1 MSLDSGIRN
10 VLSNMS
16 IIQNDINELDAGVKT
31 KQDALGALSAITV
44 NEVKANTIT
53 LAGTKI
59 ITRLA
64 AKQDLI
70 KDDNLLI
77 SYTTG
82 LQAALNDLSDND
94 VSLQSNIDKKQDKIT
109 NNNYLE
115 ISDVSGLSQ
124 ALENAT
130 VNLESTAKLAS
141 VNTFTANQVIDADLK
156 ANNVVVAITT
166 PTLDTQL
173 TSKLYVDT
181 EINKKQDTITTST
194 DLETNSITTNNLN
207 VNGGVCIDNKT
218 YFDTIVIRRPTGITG
233 YIGGA
238 NSFLVNLR
246 ELQCWVNG
254 INILF
259 NNGLTSYFA
268 EWTDKDTD
276 IGFIFQ
282 EGVDRSAPA
291 MYNNVFEAVGPTS
304 PETSDA
310 NTVLIIKNIPYTNI
324 STIQS
329 LVLYNRDDATGG
341 KRAIGLAVELY
352 NSINDPDL
360 TELLATTNVITTND
374 ARYRFDFPSLSTYT
388 GSFATANST
397 TNIVSDS
404 VAFTEEA
411 NVFSFPAEITGDVV
425 ANGVNI
431 NTTLADIL
439 SRLELLEN
447 S

>member
-1 MSLDSGIRN
+1 
-10 VLSNMS
+10 
-16 IIQNDINELDAGVKT
+16 
-31 KQDALGALSAITV
+31 
-44 NEVKANTIT
+44 
-53 LAGTKI
+53 
-59 ITRLA
+59 
-64 AKQDLI
+64 
-70 KDDNLLI
+70 
-77 SYTTG
+77 
-82 LQAALNDLSDND
+82 
-94 VSLQSNIDKKQDKIT
+94 
-109 NNNYLE
+109 
-115 ISDVSGLSQ
+115 
-124 ALENAT
+124 
-130 VNLESTAKLAS
+130 
-141 VNTFTANQVIDADLK
+141 
-156 ANNVVVAITT
+156 
-166 PTLDTQL
+166 
-173 TSKLYVDT
+173 
-181 EINKKQDTITTST
+181 
-194 DLETNSITTNNLN
+194 
-207 VNGGVCIDNKT
+207 
-218 YFDTIVIRRPTGITG
+218 
-233 YIGGA
+233 
-238 NSFLVNLR
+238 
-246 ELQCWVNG
+246 VNG

-282 EGVDRSAPA
+282 EGIDRSAPA
-291 MYNNVFEAVGPTS
+291 MYNNVFEPVGPTS
-304 PETSDA
+304 PETSDV